1 MQQAR
6 QLSLIAGIC
15 IWAILIGGIAY
26 SNLVYM
32 PPYLGHLPESN
43 SLIRGDY
50 GLHDENFWMR
60 VHPVGILLSIAMLVL
75 NWKQKNRRVL
85 IGTAFGIY
93 AAALVVTA
101 IYFVPELQAFAAEDP
116 GVGVVEWRARGAQW
130 MTLSLVRGTCIFAG
144 FVLLLIA
151 LSKNE
156 PSARKATVPI

>member
-1 MQQAR
+1 MQNAKQVT
-6 QLSLIAGIC
+6 LFLC
-15 IWAILIGGIAY
+15 IIFWAILIGGIAY

-60 VHPVGILLSIAMLVL
+60 VHPVVILLSILVLVL
-75 NWKQKNRRVL
+75 NWKQKTRRVL
-85 IGTAFGIY
+85 IGIAFGIY

-101 IYFVPELQAFAAEDP
+101 LYFVPELQAFAAEDP
-116 GVGVVEWRARGAQW
+116 GVGVIEWRARGAQW
-130 MTLSLVRGTCIFAG
+130 MTLSLVRGSCIFAG

-156 PSARKATVPI
+156 PTARAASAQI

>member
-1 MQQAR
+1 MQNAKQVA
-6 QLSLIAGIC
+6 LFLC
-15 IWAILIGGIAY
+15 IIFWAILIGGISY

-32 PPYLGHLPESN
+32 PPYLRHLPESN

-60 VHPVGILLSIAMLVL
+60 VHPVVILLSILVLVL
-75 NWKQKNRRVL
+75 NWKQKTRRVL
-85 IGTAFGIY
+85 IGIAFGIY

-101 IYFVPELQAFAAEDP
+101 LYFVPELQAFAAEDP
-116 GVGVVEWRARGAQW
+116 GVGVIEWRARGAQW
-130 MTLSLVRGTCIFAG
+130 MTLSLVRGSCIFAG

-156 PSARKATVPI
+156 PTARAASVQI